1 MPSRS
6 IGVTNWNSR
15 NKRRQI
21 VLQKAACPCVSQ
33 QLKITEF
40 YYPICQK
47 ISELAETHF
56 DPKESLRMM
65 TQNYQKLKEKDS
77 KRDQTILFSVN
88 VLTRMI
94 NECLQHESASSRSR
108 RYKDV
113 LLKFGMNLWIL
124 DGRKMYEI
132 IYANFLGIFLC
143 PRTIQVKLLEYD
155 NSVAEGMFQN
165 ESFFMNFM

>member
-21 VLQKAACPCVSQ
+21 ALQKAACVSKP
-33 QLKITEF
+33 LKITEF
-40 YYPICQK
+40 YYPIFQK

-77 KRDQTILFSVN
+77 KRDQTILFSGN

-94 NECLQHESASSRSR
+94 NECLQQESASFRGR
-108 RYKDV
+108 RYKDEV
-113 LLKFGMNLWIL
+113 LLKN
-124 DGRKMYEI
+124 RKKI
-132 IYANFLGIFLC
+132 VDF
-143 PRTIQVKLLEYD
+143 RW
-155 NSVAEGMFQN
+155 
-165 ESFFMNFM
+165 

>member
-15 NKRRQI
+15 NKKREI
-21 VLQKAACPCVSQ
+21 ALQKVACPCVSQ

-56 DPKESLRMM
+56 DLKESLRMM
-65 TQNYQKLKEKDS
+65 TQNFQKLKEKDN
-77 KRDQTILFSVN
+77 KRDETILSSGT

-94 NECLQHESASSRSR
+94 NECLQQESAPSRGR
-108 RYKDV
+108 RYKDEV
-113 LLKFGMNLWIL
+113 LLKNRKNLWFL
-124 DGRKMYEI
+124 GGRKMYEI
-132 IYANFLGIFLC
+132 IYADFRGIFPC

-155 NSVAEGMFQN
+155 NSVAEGMFQMQV
-165 ESFFMNFM
+165 SL

>member
-21 VLQKAACPCVSQ
+21 ALQKAACPCVSE

-40 YYPICQK
+40 YYPIFQK

-56 DPKESLRMM
+56 DLKESLRMM

-77 KRDQTILFSVN
+77 KRDETILSSGT

-94 NECLQHESASSRSR
+94 NECLQQESASFRGR
-108 RYKDV
+108 RYKDEV
-113 LLKFGMNLWIL
+113 LLKN
-124 DGRKMYEI
+124 RKKI
-132 IYANFLGIFLC
+132 VDF
-143 PRTIQVKLLEYD
+143 RW
-155 NSVAEGMFQN
+155 
-165 ESFFMNFM
+165 